1 MNKVYVFASKARR
14 IVSLVTLVG
23 CYLAFI
29 LMLILDFNVIAL
41 LLGSL
46 LLGAFT
52 YLILVFNRR
61 KLIINDDSLTVVEF
75 CTKCINAKEIKT
87 IECDSRGLIEIKTKN
102 EVVRCCGYTS
112 GRSYDYFKNLK
123 VTEDLKEWLKK
134 YRKNRFNV

>member
-46 LLGAFT
+46 LLGVFT

-61 KLIINDDSLTVVEF
+61 KLVINGNCLTVVEF
-75 CTKCINAKEIKT
+75 CTKRINAKEIKT